1 MISYI
6 YDAKTNIMKI
16 VLSLSVLILLLSCG
30 KYERP
35 FITFK
40 SPEKRLMGT
49 TWRCVKAIDAEGLEF
64 EVFDHISFAIDGT
77 DSTFTRISNHAPLIL
92 SSNISENDTIQGK
105 WTWEYALGGE
115 FNKQIIRQS
124 YLGEGKLIRII
135 SLSSKVFVYEDYSNN
150 NTVYHYAPL

>member
-64 EVFDHISFAIDGT
+64 EVFDHISFAIDG
-77 DSTFTRISNHAPLIL
+77 SRF
-92 SSNISENDTIQGK
+92 
-105 WTWEYALGGE
+105 YV
-115 FNKQIIRQS
+115 
-124 YLGEGKLIRII
+124 LIRETDFY
-135 SLSSKVFVYEDYSNN
+135 SLKPPYLNDSKCG
-150 NTVYHYAPL
+150 

>member
-1 MISYI
+1 
-6 YDAKTNIMKI
+6 MKI

-30 KYERP
+30 KYKRP

-77 DSTFTRISNHAPLIL
+77 DSTFTRIGNNPQLLGSGDQFDLDGDGEFDA
-92 SSNISENDTIQGK
+92 DTVVGT
-105 WTWEYALGGE
+105 WTWAYALGGN
-115 FNKQIIRQS
+115 FNKQTILQKSPSKNLRV
-124 YLGEGKLIRII
+124 I
-135 SLSSKVFVYEDYSNN
+135 SLSKKVLVLKDQSVD
-150 NTVYHYAPL
+150 NTIYHYAPL